1 MMSTILI
8 NKGVNSLGN
17 TSNQDISLNNVNAN
31 LNSVK
36 VLIDGTWKSWTIGT
50 PEQFQGT
57 NTIEKGKGFVSNASD
72 SLTIDV
78 VDEQVDI
85 NTVNIS
91 SGLNFLC
98 FPYNKQILNGL
109 LPRIKTSTMKTFNN
123 NWISW
128 VKDAPNEFQGFTNIN
143 NINGYICNIEKVYGT
158 YIDNNKREA
167 DTGVRIGTSYMNDV
181 DNDGISGI
189 IDFTPDSLYQS
200 ISHDIVSIN
209 PGLPKLDL
217 WVKINNVV
225 KLLKYPMELNN
236 TRFSIKEPKMEIT
249 DYGSITSNGIETINK
264 GLITDN
270 TVTYEDIGNLTGSF
284 ALSTVMYSGVL
295 AVPSGNSEVDPLIIN
310 DIITIV
316 GVELM
321 YDIIPFNNNNTFK
334 SMYINIDGDKFV
346 IEFAIEY
353 VNKPLIIIKNGEVK
367 ETTFVVSNAF
377 INL

>member
-1 MMSTILI
+1 MSTILI